1 MSTKKKVSKTVRP
14 AFRWLDKYI
23 LRDALKSLSYRQRD
37 ILKKRFQDNLAIYE
51 IASLLNLKCKEVEW
65 FLAESLSKLRDFCLS
80 DPAFSTNLAPSPST

>member
-1 MSTKKKVSKTVRP
+1 MSTRKLSNKAKP

-23 LRDALKSLSYRQRD
+23 LRDALKSLSYQQRD

-51 IASLLNLKCKEVEW
+51 IASLLNLKCKEVES

-80 DPAFSTNLAPSPST
+80 DPAFSTNLVPAPST